1 MRVTSDL
8 EGDVMLQF

>member
-8 EGDVMLQF
+8 EGDVMLPF